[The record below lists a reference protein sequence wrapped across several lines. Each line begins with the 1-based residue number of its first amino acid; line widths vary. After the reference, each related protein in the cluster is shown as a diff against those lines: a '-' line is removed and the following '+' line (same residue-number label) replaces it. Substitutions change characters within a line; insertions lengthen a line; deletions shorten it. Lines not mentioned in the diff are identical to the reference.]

1 MPTTP
6 PAIGHP
12 RWRQPAID
20 EEGSRSGRGRGGKS
34 GLSRSFCV
42 AAPMERGQCAYW
54 HLLITWPLGGKPPAH
69 RDGWPCWRGRRCN
82 PWSRRSWRALS
93 SQQEGGS
100 RNLAEKHGQEGSL
113 VGPPKVSPPGSPRL
127 SPSWFRSVRAPS
139 GVSSKPWEVS
149 ELPRELLSAPLCPL
163 CPLDVGESW
172 RGEAYGEPE

>member
-54 HLLITWPLGGKPPAH
+54 HLLITWPLGGKPAH
-69 RDGWPCWRGRRCN
+69 RDGWPCWRGRALQPMEQAELASSVFPAGGRVSE
-82 PWSRRSWRALS
+82 PGGEAWS
-93 SQQEGGS
+93 GGLLGGTPQGLPS
-100 RNLAEKHGQEGSL
+100 
-113 VGPPKVSPPGSPRL
+113 RL
-127 SPSWFRSVRAPS
+127 SEALPLLVPLCESPQRSLIQILGGFRAS
-139 GVSSKPWEVS
+139 
-149 ELPRELLSAPLCPL
+149 RELLSAPLCPL